1 MFYLIIAIILVL
13 FYLFVAPN
21 NIKGTMNVVIA
32 VFLIVILFAA
42 LLLGFLKIME
52 VSLEVWLGIAMV
64 IVGLF
69 AMRDIYHLDRPKK
82 RQSIR
87 RLQKK

>member
-42 LLLGFLKIME
+42 LLLGFLKIMA
-52 VSLEVWLGIAMV
+52 VSLEVWLGLAMV
-64 IVGLF
+64 ILGLL
-69 AMRDIYHLDRPKK
+69 AMRDIYYLESK
-82 RQSIR
+82 RKSR
-87 RLQKK
+87 E

>member
-21 NIKGTMNVVIA
+21 NIKGTMNVLIA

-42 LLLGFLKIME
+42 LLLGFLKILE
-52 VSLEVWLGIAMV
+52 VPLEVWLGIAMV
-64 IVGLF
+64 ILGLL

-82 RQSIR
+82 RLSIR

>member
-64 IVGLF
+64 ILGLF
-69 AMRDIYHLDRPKK
+69 AMRDINHLDRPKK
-82 RQSIR
+82 RQAIR

>member
-64 IVGLF
+64 ILGLF

-82 RQSIR
+82 RQAIR